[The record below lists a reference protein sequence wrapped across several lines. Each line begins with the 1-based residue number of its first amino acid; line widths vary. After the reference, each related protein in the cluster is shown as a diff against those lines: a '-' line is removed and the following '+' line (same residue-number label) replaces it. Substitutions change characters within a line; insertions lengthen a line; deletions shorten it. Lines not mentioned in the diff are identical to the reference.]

1 MAQTLVALLADDWR
15 SLLRDPDGPALL
27 QWCHAQL
34 EIPAASLDHVLE
46 HIWNATPADA
56 DELLARLTRRALA
69 DPAAARLVLHA
80 LRPGLRVLASRPSRA
95 HPQADPD
102 AELLAVAWEKIRTYP
117 ISRRPRAVAANIL
130 LDTRKDYLR
139 SLRTGHPWVNL
150 EDLSDTSALL
160 VAAPS
165 AEDEAFTPEPISIE
179 LLKSRLTAGL
189 ANGTITAATAEI
201 IWRTRIGGEPEPQV
215 ARELGC
221 NVRAMQRRRQRA
233 ERRLGRAS

>member
-1 MAQTLVALLADDWR
+1 MPQTLVALLADDWR
-15 SLLRDPDGPALL
+15 SLLRDPNGPALL
-27 QWCHAQL
+27 QWCRADL
-34 EIPAASLDHVLE
+34 DVRVDSLDHVLE
-46 HIWNATPADA
+46 HIWKANPADA
-56 DELLARLTRRALA
+56 DELLARLTRRALV

-80 LRPGLRVLASRPSRA
+80 LRPGLRVLAARLSRA

-130 LDTRKDYLR
+130 LDTRKHYLR

-165 AEDEAFTPEPISIE
+165 AEDEAFMPEPPSIE
-179 LLKSRLTAGL
+179 LLKRRLAAGTAD
-189 ANGTITAATAEI
+189 GTITTATAEI
-201 IWRTRIGGEPEPQV
+201 IWRTRIGGEPEPKV
-215 ARELGC
+215 ARDLGC
-221 NVRAMQRRRQRA
+221 NVRALQRRRQRA
-233 ERRLGRAS
+233 ERRLTAAS